1 MVANKEK
8 RDSAINQNYGL
19 VHALANRFRGKG
31 LEYDDLFQAGCM
43 GLIKA
48 VDGFDENRG
57 FAFSTYAVPVILGE
71 IKKLFRDGGAVKVSR
86 SIKEK
91 GMKAQRIREKFLR
104 EHMREPTI
112 SELSEQL
119 GLDFNETAEVLT
131 ASQPPLSLTYDNEDG
146 SGEIDV
152 AVNNEDEMFD
162 RISLYEV
169 LDKLPEQDREIVK
182 LRYFKG
188 FTQSKT
194 AKILGV
200 SQVQISRKEKMILLR
215 MREILN
221 E

>member
-8 RDSAINQNYGL
+8 RELTINQNYGL

-48 VDGFDENRG
+48 VDGFDESRG

-71 IKKLFRDGGAVKVSR
+71 IKKLFRDGGAIKVSR

-91 GMKAQRIREKFLR
+91 GMKAQRFREKFLA

-119 GLDFNETAEVLT
+119 GLDSNETVEVLT
-131 ASQPPLSLTYDNEDG
+131 ASQPPLSLTYDSEEG
-146 SGEIDV
+146 VGEIDV
-152 AVNNEDEMFD
+152 AVDNADEMFD
-162 RISLYEV
+162 RISLHEV

-188 FTQSKT
+188 LTQAKT

-200 SQVQISRKEKMILLR
+200 SQVQVSRKEKMILLK